1 MRRSTLIKQRLLAVF
16 FMGILL
22 LFSPVTTL
30 FDGPGQVFGIPVL
43 YLYLF
48 GAWGGLIIAMAWIV
62 GSGNE

>member
-1 MRRSTLIKQRLLAVF
+1 
-16 FMGILL
+16 MGILL